1 VLYRTEAPVR
11 IGHALLLQAVAY
23 RLQERVLGGLK
34 PSVAIKPGALSDAES
49 PIQRRRLYA
58 MKMRYFAPLIG
69 FVVPTI
75 VIGFG
80 LMIPRSCIA
89 GFNDLTVGFSKHDR
103 GCVCD
108 LLVGSSHRAGR

>member
-1 VLYRTEAPVR
+1 
-11 IGHALLLQAVAY
+11 
-23 RLQERVLGGLK
+23 
-34 PSVAIKPGALSDAES
+34 
-49 PIQRRRLYA
+49 

-89 GFNDLTVGFSKHDR
+89 GFNDLTVGFSSMIVGACVTDWLGVRTVLGDR
-103 GCVCD
+103 RRGSCD
-108 LLVGSSHRAGR
+108 ASS

>member
-1 VLYRTEAPVR
+1 
-11 IGHALLLQAVAY
+11 
-23 RLQERVLGGLK
+23 
-34 PSVAIKPGALSDAES
+34 
-49 PIQRRRLYA
+49 

-89 GFNDLTVGFSKHDR
+89 GFNDLTVGFSSTIV
-103 GCVCD
+103 GACVTIGREFRTVLGDSRHGSCD
-108 LLVGSSHRAGR
+108 ASS

>member
-1 VLYRTEAPVR
+1 VTQNLRFNEEGYTP
-11 IGHALLLQAVAY
+11 
-23 RLQERVLGGLK
+23 
-34 PSVAIKPGALSDAES
+34 
-49 PIQRRRLYA
+49 

-89 GFNDLTVGFSKHDR
+89 GFNDLTVGFSSTIV
-103 GCVCD
+103 GACVTYWWG
-108 LLVGSSHRAGR
+108 VSHRAGR